1 MTLLEKL
8 QQINRLHEL
17 IKRKATGTPKEL
29 ATRLSISERTVY
41 DCIDI
46 MKSMNA
52 PIYYCR
58 SNKSYCYEYPVDCS
72 FGFRSL
78 DSGGKIYGGCDVN
91 SFYMKT
97 LLQNSCS
104 DSSYIRIDN
113 NIKVHVLLE

>member
-29 ATRLSISERTVY
+29 AYRLSISERAVY

-58 SNKSYCYEYPVDCS
+58 SNRSYCYEYPVDCS
-72 FGFRSL
+72 FGFHSP
-78 DSGGKIYGGCDVN
+78 DFNNKVIGGCHVT
-91 SFYMKT
+91 SFNTDYK
-97 LLQNSCS
+97 LQEFCI
-104 DSSYIRIDN
+104 IRS
-113 NIKVHVLLE
+113 

>member
-29 ATRLSISERTVY
+29 ACRLSISERAVY
-41 DCIDI
+41 DRIDM

-72 FGFRSL
+72 FGFQSP
-78 DSGGKIYGGCDVN
+78 DSENRIFGGCEVVKITHFTFCEIYADED
-91 SFYMKT
+91 Y
-97 LLQNSCS
+97 
-104 DSSYIRIDN
+104 
-113 NIKVHVLLE
+113 